1 MDNRAGVSIGISQF
15 LLTLV
20 VGAFVFWIVSMI
32 TDPILSR
39 ASNSTTNA
47 SANQATGWLS
57 DGIGYIPVAVILLSA
72 LGLVLLAIYR
82 REILG

>member
-15 LLTLV
+15 ILTLV
-20 VGAFVFWIVSMI
+20 VGAFVFWIVSLI

-47 SANQATGWLS
+47 SANQATTWLS
-57 DGIGYIPVAVILLSA
+57 DGIGYIPVAVLLLSA